1 MEDVLYKK
9 YGTYIKG
16 KIHFSNSIKVFIND
30 LLESSFKEVYY
41 REAENALKEIVW
53 TTIFIIFDIAIVV
66 HKSIQILS

>member
-41 REAENALKEIVW
+41 REAENALKEIV
-53 TTIFIIFDIAIVV
+53 
-66 HKSIQILS
+66 